1 MSAAT
6 PAGPPS
12 ALSAPANGSPAQ
24 PAGGHARW
32 LGDPRR
38 CAIAD
43 CVLLALAAAAV
54 AVCLLSAH
62 GVARL
67 LLVLAGACLI
77 PGSALLTR
85 LPMEDVL
92 EAVGLALGLG
102 FSIEAAGAL
111 AMVWTGW
118 WHPYAWA
125 IALLAASC
133 AMLVLDLRRSLATV
147 REPT

>member
-1 MSAAT
+1 MSSAA
-6 PAGPPS
+6 PGGPSS
-12 ALSAPANGSPAQ
+12 ALSSPA
-24 PAGGHARW
+24 PGPGAERADVHARW

-43 CVLLALAAAAV
+43 CALLVLALAAVAAS
-54 AVCLLSAH
+54 LLSAH

-67 LLVLAGACLI
+67 LLVLVGACLI

-92 EAVGLALGLG
+92 EAVGLAVGVG

-111 AMVWTGW
+111 VMVWTGW
-118 WHPYAWA
+118 WHPYGWA
-125 IALLAASC
+125 LALVGAAC
-133 AMLVLDLRRSLATV
+133 VMFVLDLRRNLAMV
-147 REPT
+147 REST